1 MPGARGRKQGRSG
14 RRGGRWRDRDEGRQL
29 RAGGRGGVGDAET
42 EEKTAAGWEAAEG
55 AEVAEGRRAGW
66 APVRAPG
73 AGALAPLPA
82 PAGVARVCLSRNL
95 PASRPSPTRTCT
107 GISPSTQGECS
118 SRPIRM
124 HRSVSSLSG
133 SCQPQACSLG
143 GSEGLPELPPL
154 RVRTT
159 GGLEETLPTF
169 PFLLPAVS
177 PPFLLVLLLIPSS
190 SPRCSWWEGTGQ
202 APSPGRRSWGGH
214 RMQALLPL
222 RQAETQDFFHIP
234 LPAGCKAR
242 IYLVTP
248 LLAWHLFK

>member
-1 MPGARGRKQGRSG
+1 M
-14 RRGGRWRDRDEGRQL
+14 GRQL

-42 EEKTAAGWEAAEG
+42 EEKTAA
-55 AEVAEGRRAGW
+55 EVADGRRAGW

-73 AGALAPLPA
+73 AGAPAPLPA

-107 GISPSTQGECS
+107 GISPSTPGECS

-124 HRSVSSLSG
+124 HRSVSSLPG
-133 SCQPQACSLG
+133 SCQPQACSLR

-169 PFLLPAVS
+169 PFSPACRLPS
-177 PPFLLVLLLIPSS
+177 LSSRPTSHSLFLSQMELVRGHWSGIF
-190 SPRCSWWEGTGQ
+190 PRAEVLGGT
-202 APSPGRRSWGGH
+202 
-214 RMQALLPL
+214 
-222 RQAETQDFFHIP
+222 
-234 LPAGCKAR
+234 
-242 IYLVTP
+242 
-248 LLAWHLFK
+248 